1 MDCVENQSHG
11 SSKVLMLKS
20 SLICPECQSELDG
33 IYFERIMSACDIMS
47 DFVICEEDN
56 EFLDNQ
62 IPIQPMNITKKLP
75 EKKNNIKQLPTA
87 KKSESININNV
98 YNKITKRIIGQDDA
112 IKLILSTIFRN
123 HMSDT
128 SYTKSNIFLIGG
140 TGNGKSE
147 TVKQIAKEL
156 QIPYVLEDASK
167 YTQEGY
173 VGESVENAI
182 NKLILEA
189 QNDIVKAEHGIII
202 FDEIDKKTSNGEQS
216 GVATTSVQDS
226 LLKMLEG
233 ATFHTTQ
240 GKISTENITFILIGA
255 CENTYEERKKRLS
268 NKGKIGF
275 GTDNAINSELKNPNF
290 IPEDL
295 INSGFKSELIGRID
309 TIQEF
314 KPMDVEMARQI
325 IENSEISIFNL
336 YLAELKKLGVEVIM
350 NRNEVVEKISQRAV
364 ELKTGARAIRQ
375 IVVEM
380 FKEIYAEILLSNKL
394 TTEIYYCHISG
405 DTVRDNT
412 KYKLCKKEQEH

>member
-1 MDCVENQSHG
+1 MDCVENQYHG
-11 SSKVLMLKS
+11 SSKVLMLKNA
-20 SLICPECQSELDG
+20 LICPECQSEIDG
-33 IYFERIMSACDIMS
+33 IYFEKMMQMCDTMN
-47 DFVICEEDN
+47 DFMMGEEDY
-56 EFLDNQ
+56 EFLDSQ

-75 EKKNNIKQLPTA
+75 EKVNNIKQLPVVKNS
-87 KKSESININNV
+87 KKINVKNI
-98 YNKITKRIIGQDDA
+98 YNRITKRIIGQDEA

-123 HMSDT
+123 HISDT

-182 NKLILEA
+182 NKLIMEA
-189 QNDIVKAEHGIII
+189 QGDIVRAERGIII

-216 GVATTSVQDS
+216 GVSTTSVQDS

-240 GKISTENITFILIGA
+240 GKINTENITFILIGA

-275 GTDNAINSELKNPNF
+275 RN
-290 IPEDL
+290 
-295 INSGFKSELIGRID
+295 RC
-309 TIQEF
+309 
-314 KPMDVEMARQI
+314 
-325 IENSEISIFNL
+325 FN
-336 YLAELKKLGVEVIM
+336 
-350 NRNEVVEKISQRAV
+350 
-364 ELKTGARAIRQ
+364 
-375 IVVEM
+375 
-380 FKEIYAEILLSNKL
+380 
-394 TTEIYYCHISG
+394 
-405 DTVRDNT
+405 
-412 KYKLCKKEQEH
+412 